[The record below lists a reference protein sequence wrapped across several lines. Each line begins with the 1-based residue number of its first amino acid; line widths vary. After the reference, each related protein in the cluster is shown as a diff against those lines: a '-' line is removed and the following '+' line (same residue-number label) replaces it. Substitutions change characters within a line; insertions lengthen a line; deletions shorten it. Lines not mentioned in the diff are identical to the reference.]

1 MRCKEGEPMKAATL
15 QAIEYAKKHDVP
27 VVLTLG
33 TKYVIA
39 DNPQWW
45 RDFLKENVTILAM
58 NEDEALEL
66 TGLSDPLTASDMA
79 LEWVDLVLCTA
90 GPNGLYMAGY
100 TEEANKR
107 QTQHPLLPGHIAE
120 FNRYEFSRAMRR
132 EHCEH
137 PLRVYSHIAPY
148 MGGPERIMNT
158 NGAGDG
164 ALSALLHDIAANGY
178 HRHNVPNSSKHVRSY
193 LTYSSLAQV
202 CKYAN
207 RVSYQVL
214 NQHSPRLTRGLPER
228 EDSLEES
235 YWER

>member
-1 MRCKEGEPMKAATL
+1 PGQMNQLRPESIPEEVIAGASALVLSSYLVRCKEGEPMKAATL

-90 GPNGLYMAGY
+90 GPNGLYM
-100 TEEANKR
+100 
-107 QTQHPLLPGHIAE
+107 
-120 FNRYEFSRAMRR
+120 
-132 EHCEH
+132 
-137 PLRVYSHIAPY
+137 
-148 MGGPERIMNT
+148 
-158 NGAGDG
+158 
-164 ALSALLHDIAANGY
+164 
-178 HRHNVPNSSKHVRSY
+178 
-193 LTYSSLAQV
+193 
-202 CKYAN
+202 
-207 RVSYQVL
+207 
-214 NQHSPRLTRGLPER
+214 
-228 EDSLEES
+228 
-235 YWER
+235 

>member
-1 MRCKEGEPMKAATL
+1 M
-15 QAIEYAKKHDVP
+15 P

-90 GPNGLYMAGY
+90 GPNGLYGGLHRRGQQAADPAPAVAGAY
-100 TEEANKR
+100 R
-107 QTQHPLLPGHIAE
+107 RVQPLRIQPRHA
-120 FNRYEFSRAMRR
+120 R
-132 EHCEH
+132 EHCEN

-202 CKYAN
+202 QI
-207 RVSYQVL
+207 RQPRQLPVL

-228 EDSLEES
+228 KTAGRILLGALT
-235 YWER
+235 R